1 MNGFNSNTQ
10 IPTSTLSQHLGS
22 ILQYLPTSTLII
34 STKGSLYFINK
45 QAVELFRCS
54 SQEAFFEKDNIK
66 SLIVNLEYFS
76 EMIDELK
83 SSNKATVRNILIRRF
98 DSTVVCANLFATLLP
113 EDPNYVLL
121 QLTEISAKTRILLTE
136 MIQSLRHEAM
146 TLNPYLNKPGK
157 ELLEKILTKTGINDA
172 YSKQFGNQIQ
182 QEVLRESVATQL
194 IDTFPMLTNSELTLC
209 GFLSLK
215 MTIEEIASLT
225 GKTGNSLRV
234 AFHRMLLKTGFSTG
248 KDFLRKLESFK

>member
-10 IPTSTLSQHLGS
+10 IPTSTLSQHFGS
-22 ILQYLPTSTLII
+22 ILQCLPTSTLII

-45 QAVELFRCS
+45 QAVELFGCS
-54 SQEAFFEKDNIK
+54 TQEAFFEKENIK
-66 SLIVNLEYFS
+66 SLIVNLEYFL

-83 SSNKATVRNILIRRF
+83 RSNKVATRNILIRRF

-194 IDTFPMLTNSELTLC
+194 IETFPMLTNSELALC

-234 AFHRMLLKTGFSTG
+234 AFHRMLLKTGFATG

>member
-1 MNGFNSNTQ
+1 
-10 IPTSTLSQHLGS
+10 
-22 ILQYLPTSTLII
+22 
-34 STKGSLYFINK
+34 
-45 QAVELFRCS
+45 
-54 SQEAFFEKDNIK
+54 
-66 SLIVNLEYFS
+66 LIVNLEYFL

-83 SSNKATVRNILIRRF
+83 RSNKVATRNILIRRF

-194 IDTFPMLTNSELTLC
+194 IETFPMLTNSELALC

-234 AFHRMLLKTGFSTG
+234 AFHRMLLKTGFATG

>member
-45 QAVELFRCS
+45 QAVELFGCR
-54 SQEAFFEKDNIK
+54 SQEAFFEKENIK

-83 SSNKATVRNILIRRF
+83 RSNKVATRNILIRRF

-194 IDTFPMLTNSELTLC
+194 IEAFPMLTNSEQALC